1 MLDIV
6 GPSEIAT
13 MMRVTRV
20 TVDRWRRDGVMPP
33 PEANLNRGPVWRRA
47 TITEWAEL
55 TGRAVTNH
63 AAE

>member
-6 GPSEIAT
+6 GPAEIAA
-13 MMRVTRV
+13 MLRVHKV

-33 PEANLNRGPVWRRA
+33 PEAHLRRGPVWRRA

-55 TGRAVTNH
+55 TGREISDA
-63 AAE
+63 